1 MQRALKYPYR
11 YSLRNFI
18 VFGSIDCDFS
28 GWKWNKCGT
37 AEIYPF
43 LNYNLA
49 LSGAPK
55 FCAVGALKELL
66 FSSAGWHSPLLYQ
79 PRQGYE
85 TILRWGENEH
95 PYLGVIKTFSRRLVK
110 KLLLRQSIS
119 LSRNS
124 AYYYSFSNSAI
135 HRRCTI
141 FDCQLLGLSFVC

>member
-1 MQRALKYPYR
+1 MHRALKYPYR

-18 VFGSIDCDFS
+18 VFGSNDCDFS

-66 FSSAGWHSPLLYQ
+66 FSSAGWHSPLLV
-79 PRQGYE
+79 PTKARVWNHIE
-85 TILRWGENEH
+85 M
-95 PYLGVIKTFSRRLVK
+95 RRKRTSLFRGNKDIFMTGKEVVAQTKHFTVK
-110 KLLLRQSIS
+110 KFCLPFLLKYCNPSQVH
-119 LSRNS
+119 N
-124 AYYYSFSNSAI
+124 F
-135 HRRCTI
+135 
-141 FDCQLLGLSFVC
+141 QLLGLSFVC